1 MVSICGRCINESHV
15 FVVVSGG
22 FSGFCLWLDYHLRN
36 GAVLQFRAIQRLG
49 MDHVREE
56 FYRLLKEALSQVLL
70 NLRWFYLIYIVFGET
85 RFLTAT
91 RFLFELDLFNS
102 LCCFQ
107 VDGWKG
113 SSETCFTWTCIAKAP
128 ASP

>member
-1 MVSICGRCINESHV
+1 MSNATCLMISIFCRCINESHV

-56 FYRLLKEALSQVLL
+56 FYRLFKEALSQVLL
-70 NLRWFYLIYIVFGET
+70 NLRWFYLLYIVFGEI
-85 RFLTAT
+85 RVPYYGFCIFIMFL
-91 RFLFELDLFNS
+91 N
-102 LCCFQ
+102 
-107 VDGWKG
+107 
-113 SSETCFTWTCIAKAP
+113 WTFSNHI
-128 ASP
+128 